1 MDFKRDHNSIQTL
14 HNVQFDFNFI
24 DNYNLDELSL
34 EYYITYKQLLIEYL
48 EDLYGHE
55 EYEYF
60 KSYLFDFTDPDDRPV
75 ISALNVLWLL
85 WRPLLGKLINNKII
99 DYFSNKIY
107 VSELRKKAVNIDDY
121 LHYIFIGRV
130 MFIFY
135 TDEIEKT
142 IIESYDQLL

>member
-24 DNYNLDELSL
+24 DNYNLDELSR

-55 EYEYF
+55 EYEYV

-75 ISALNVLWLL
+75 ILVKLN
-85 WRPLLGKLINNKII
+85 NNKII

-107 VSELRKKAVNIDDY
+107 VSELRKKVDNLDDY
-121 LHYIFIGRV
+121 LYYIFIGRV

-142 IIESYDQLL
+142 LIESQVQLS